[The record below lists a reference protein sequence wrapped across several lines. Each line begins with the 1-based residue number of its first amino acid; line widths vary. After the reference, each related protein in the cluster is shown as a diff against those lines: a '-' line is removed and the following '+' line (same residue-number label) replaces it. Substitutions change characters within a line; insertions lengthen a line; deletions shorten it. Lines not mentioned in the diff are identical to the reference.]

1 MDTKTM
7 FKEFSETSSKEWTSI
22 IEGNLKGDSFEE
34 TLVWKSAEGIKV
46 TPFYHQ
52 DLVGAET
59 QTPLQTETWK
69 IGQFITVVDAVTAN
83 KQAVSSIN
91 NGAENLYFYITSEE
105 INISLLLY
113 EIDLEK
119 TLIYFNFSFLSSY
132 YIKNIMSFVGN
143 FRNNIFFNVA
153 ILSNLSTSGNWFTN
167 KETDFKI
174 LDEIVELGVPNVLM
188 VNAASYQNAG
198 ANMVEQ
204 LAISIAQANEYFS
217 YFNENKK
224 LKKIK
229 TITFKLAIGT
239 NYFFEMA
246 KLRALRILWSVL
258 QEAYNTAI
266 QLHIITQPT
275 KRNKTLY
282 DYNVNM
288 LRTTTE
294 GMSAVLGGANTVFN
308 MPYDAIFHNSN
319 DFGER
324 IALNQLLLLK
334 EESSLDKVNNP
345 ADGSYYIESIT
356 NQLAEKA
363 LELFKEIEKGGGFLE
378 SLQKG
383 EIQKIINNSALK
395 EQEKFNANEEVLVG
409 TNKYRNL
416 MDKMKQNLDFEPFAV
431 DTIKNTFVTPIIEK
445 RLAEE
450 LEQEILKDE

>member
-1 MDTKTM
+1 M

-22 IEGNLKGDSFEE
+22 IEGNLKGASFEE
-34 TLVWKSAEGIKV
+34 TLVWESAEGIQV
-46 TPFYHQ
+46 APFYHK
-52 DLVGAET
+52 DLVGSET
-59 QTPLQTETWK
+59 LTPLQTKTWK
-69 IGQFITVVDAVTAN
+69 IGQFITVLDAVSAN
-83 KQAVSSIN
+83 KQAVSSLN
-91 NGAENLYFYITSEE
+91 GGAENLCFYITSEE

-113 EIDLEK
+113 EIDIDK
-119 TLIYFNFSFLSSY
+119 ISIYFNFSFLSSN
-132 YIKNIMSFVGN
+132 YIKDIISFVGKS
-143 FRNNIFFNVA
+143 RNNIFFNVA
-153 ILSNLSTSGNWFTN
+153 ILSNLSTSGNWFIN
-167 KETDFKI
+167 KKTDFKI
-174 LDEIVELGVPNVLM
+174 LDEIVDLGVPNVLM

-204 LAISIAQANEYFS
+204 LAISIAHVNEYFS
-217 YFNENKK
+217 YFEERKK
-224 LKKIK
+224 LEKIK

-239 NYFFEMA
+239 NYFFEIA
-246 KLRALRILWSVL
+246 KLRALRILCNVL
-258 QEAYNTAI
+258 QEAYNTTI
-266 QLHIITQPT
+266 QIYIITEPT

-282 DYNVNM
+282 SYNVNM
-288 LRTTTE
+288 LRTTIE
-294 GMSAVLGGANTVFN
+294 SMSAVLGGANTVFN
-308 MPYDAIFHNSN
+308 MPYDAIFHNRN

-395 EQEKFNANEEVLVG
+395 EQEKFNTNEEVLVG

-416 MDKMKQNLDFEPFAV
+416 TDKMKQNIDFEPFTS
-431 DTIKNTFVTPIIEK
+431 DILKNTEVEPIIER
-445 RLAEE
+445 RLAEK